1 MRTFYVTPSKEVCD
15 YTRDSMYSKVRADD
29 VNVGPAGELAF
40 CRNVGENEVFVV
52 VVYAPGTWVAFTE
65 SDE

>member
-1 MRTFYVTPSKEVCD
+1 MRTFYVTPTKATCD
-15 YTRDSMYSKVRADD
+15 YTHDSAYTKVHADD
-29 VNVGPAGELAF
+29 VYVGPTGELAF
-40 CRNVGENEVFVV
+40 CRNVGENDVFVV

>member
-1 MRTFYVTPSKEVCD
+1 MRAFYVTPTQHVCE
-15 YTRDSMYSKVRADD
+15 YTRDSMYTKVLADD

-40 CRNVGENEVFVV
+40 CRDVGENEVFVV
-52 VVYAPGTWVAFTE
+52 TVFAPGMWVTFSE